1 MPPIVAGMTKLEQQL
16 IGVGYQ
22 FTVEDL
28 VMGANVILDYAQAN
42 CPVDTGFLRE
52 SGYIRVQSNYVEI
65 GFDAPYASYVEY
77 GTSKMEAQ
85 PFLRPALDESEEDAL
100 NAIVDSI
107 ESHWGANDF
116 TKGGVQTTGNV
127 GGTLQP

>member
-16 IGVGYQ
+16 LGVGYQ
-22 FTVEDL
+22 FTVDDL
-28 VMGANVILDYAQAN
+28 LKGAEVILTYAQTL
-42 CPVDTGFLRE
+42 CPVDTGELRE
-52 SGYIRVQSNYVEI
+52 SGYLRIQGNYVEI
-65 GFDAPYASYVEY
+65 GFDKEYASYVEY

-85 PFLRPALDESEEDAL
+85 PYLRPALDESEEEAL

-116 TKGGVQTTGNV
+116 TKGGVQTSGGF